1 MTEIVKFVDIDLA
14 EDVKGFILC
23 NSDVT
28 CDKRMKDKI
37 LAFDNDDLL
46 KVTKEIGSFT
56 KILDVE
62 LVDEALLTKE
72 L

>member
-1 MTEIVKFVDIDLA
+1 MPDIVKFVDIDLA
-14 EDVKGFILC
+14 EDVKGFVLC

-28 CDKRMKDKI
+28 CDEEMKAKI

-46 KVTKEIGSFT
+46 KVTKEMGSFT
-56 KILDVE
+56 KILKVE
-62 LVDEALLTKE
+62 LVDEALLAKE